1 MNNNKNMLPS
11 PENAHT
17 RAPVQIKYIG
27 SPRPHDTV
35 GQASRV
41 FLAAMAGQVV
51 RLDKP
56 AIRAHYE
63 AQLAELHGES
73 MGRTC

>member
-1 MNNNKNMLPS
+1 MNNNKNILP
-11 PENAHT
+11 PLENA
-17 RAPVQIKYIG
+17 RARTPVQIKYIG
-27 SPRPHDTV
+27 SSRPHDTV

-63 AQLAELHGES
+63 DQLAELHGES